1 MDIMM
6 MNGDGGPF
14 MSGTWYNPNTGDS
27 FTVRDT
33 YFEDNNL
40 IVMTTDGRRL
50 NYDIVSKYVKSDKPL
65 QKQPNLAQQQVSKPA
80 QTDLPKEIQDMIS
93 EDPGINFGNPKDVVP
108 TYPQSVA
115 VTGIHEDENGIM
127 HEVED
132 EDAMLVRRMMKR
144 ASTPEIDCK
153 IKWNNFPSKQLEML
167 EMMGVDEEKIA
178 EFVMKSF
185 DLKTIQEQIKK
196 SIIEYINNP
205 VLHKTE
211 VINPVQK
218 DEPSKVVA
226 AHQENNA
233 NTTTKKPDIV
243 VTNKTTVKKKPAK
256 K

>member
-65 QKQPNLAQQQVSKPA
+65 QKQPSITQQQPSKPA
-80 QTDLPKEIQDMIS
+80 QTDLPKEIQDMIA

-108 TYPQSVA
+108 AYPQSADVTA
-115 VTGIHEDENGIM
+115 VHEDINGVM
-127 HEVED
+127 HEIED

-144 ASTPEIDCK
+144 ASMPEINCK
-153 IKWNNFPSKQLEML
+153 IKWSNFPSKQLEML

-178 EFVMKSF
+178 KFIMKTF
-185 DLKTIQEQIKK
+185 NLKTIQEQIKK
-196 SIIEYINNP
+196 SIIDYINNP
-205 VLHKTE
+205 APSKTE
-211 VINPVQK
+211 VVTTAK
-218 DEPSKVVA
+218 KTEPSKVIVTY
-226 AHQENNA
+226 QENNA
-233 NTTTKKPDIV
+233 NTTTKKHDII
-243 VTNKTTVKKKPAK
+243 VTNKTTVKKKSAK